1 MTFLRARAANRKNI
15 PASGETE
22 DIAARWAIRMED
34 GELDAREER
43 ALASWLAADP
53 RHRGALIRA
62 RAIWSTLDRSRALH
76 APAHPS
82 YVEGPATMRWHG
94 RRDILGVA
102 ASAACAMLLAPSASH
117 GTVRFLRTGA
127 EISAPFPLES
137 GSVCLDCNSE
147 ALVAGRGM
155 RMVFGRAWVQGG
167 NGACVLSAGDVRLS
181 LRTASLILSRT
192 RDITEALILAGTV
205 NATMRGRRQAIA
217 LGPGSLLRQKG
228 DSTPIVDLLSAED
241 LARQTAWTRGMVEF
255 QTETLGEATALFNRY
270 NGRKL
275 FVHGDALSAR
285 SLVGVFALHD
295 PAAFARMAKQVLH
308 ADYVETP
315 GRIDLY

>member
-1 MTFLRARAANRKNI
+1 
-15 PASGETE
+15 
-22 DIAARWAIRMED
+22 MED

-43 ALASWLAADP
+43 ALASWLAAAP

-76 APAHPS
+76 APVHPS
-82 YVEGPATMRWHG
+82 PAEEPATMRWHG

-102 ASAACAMLLAPSASH
+102 ASAACAMLLAPSTSH

-147 ALVAGRGM
+147 ALVAGRGVGAGM
-155 RMVFGRAWVQGG
+155 RMVFGRAWVQGD

-181 LRTASLILSRT
+181 FRTASLILSRT
-192 RDITEALILAGTV
+192 RDMTEALILAGTV
-205 NATMRGRRQAIA
+205 NATMRGRGQAIA

-228 DSTPIVDLLSAED
+228 DSTPIVDLLSAD
-241 LARQTAWTRGMVEF
+241 DRARQTAWTRGMVEF
-255 QTETLGEATALFNRY
+255 QTETLGEAAALFNRY

-275 FVHGDALSAR
+275 FVHGDALAAR